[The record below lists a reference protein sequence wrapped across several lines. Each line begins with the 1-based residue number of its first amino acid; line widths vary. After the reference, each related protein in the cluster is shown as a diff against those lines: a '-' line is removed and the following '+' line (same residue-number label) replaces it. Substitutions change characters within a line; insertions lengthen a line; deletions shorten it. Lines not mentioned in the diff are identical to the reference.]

1 MSVGGDS
8 LPLPGVTT
16 FTAMARRSAKP
27 VVDTVARLT
36 PDDNALL
43 NRVRTGVAR
52 GVSGMKRSST
62 LTDLPSANTRRGG
75 ESEVSGASNGFGHDE
90 SGVVSG
96 PWAGPGVLPTI
107 WNFAHMPPMP
117 ATPPMPL
124 IPAADKTP
132 TTPKFDVFRSL
143 KTDGGGGGSGKSS
156 TGGGG
161 VSEGRATGKFG
172 VRQYWQPQP
181 RRRATTADTSRAA
194 TGNSADT
201 SLDVTN
207 ATCDAVGAGVG
218 PLSSPLG
225 SLRKNIEHIEQRIEK
240 RLTSARAS
248 SEWLSEMHDAG
259 EKAVQE
265 WLATARFNFRNSGE
279 WEGSFGDLR
288 ETFGATSGTSG
299 GSSDG
304 ASGGFEPALE
314 APGRRFTFS
323 PKVSTL
329 NPTYTPNPKSLTLN
343 PQP

>member
-1 MSVGGDS
+1 MAPGATGGGSAGGVGPDNGAASSHSRRKSLSDSHDASLASFSLMNKVGGLRAAVDSKVTEARAEMQRRLGGMSVGGDS

-75 ESEVSGASNGFGHDE
+75 ENEVSGASNGFGHDE

-132 TTPKFDVFRSL
+132 TTP
-143 KTDGGGGGSGKSS
+143 
-156 TGGGG
+156 
-161 VSEGRATGKFG
+161 E
-172 VRQYWQPQP
+172 
-181 RRRATTADTSRAA
+181 
-194 TGNSADT
+194 
-201 SLDVTN
+201 
-207 ATCDAVGAGVG
+207 
-218 PLSSPLG
+218 
-225 SLRKNIEHIEQRIEK
+225 
-240 RLTSARAS
+240 
-248 SEWLSEMHDAG
+248 
-259 EKAVQE
+259 
-265 WLATARFNFRNSGE
+265 
-279 WEGSFGDLR
+279 
-288 ETFGATSGTSG
+288 
-299 GSSDG
+299 
-304 ASGGFEPALE
+304 
-314 APGRRFTFS
+314 
-323 PKVSTL
+323 
-329 NPTYTPNPKSLTLN
+329 
-343 PQP
+343 